1 MRHNLAHRRLSRT
14 TSHREAL
21 FRNMLSALVTRDRIE
36 TTLAKAKELKPLAD
50 KLVTLAKNGT
60 IPARRYAFRMLHDK
74 VGVKKLFSTLVDR
87 YRDRNGG
94 YTRVLKLGN
103 RHGDCAPM
111 AVLEYL
117 TADISKAVQ
126 PKKTDKKAQAK
137 EPKAAKAP
145 KTAKTKK
152 AKE

>member
-1 MRHNLAHRRLSRT
+1 MRHNLAHRRLGRT

-36 TTLAKAKELKPLAD
+36 TTLAKAKELRPLAD
-50 KLVTLAKNGT
+50 QLVTLAKDGT
-60 IPARRYAFRMLHDK
+60 IPARRYAYRLLQDK
-74 VGVKKLFSTLVDR
+74 FSVKKLFSTLVDR

-103 RHGDCAPM
+103 RHGDFAPM

-117 TADISKAVQ
+117 TADITKPAE
-126 PKKTDKKAQAK
+126 PKKTAKKAAAK
-137 EPKAAKAP
+137 GPKAAKAP
-145 KTAKTKK
+145 KSKKTK
-152 AKE
+152 E